1 MANTLSK
8 LFGSKTRVKVLTL
21 LLTDPD
27 KSYFVREITRRLSD
41 TINSV
46 RRELAILEKIGLVES
61 QEKSRKRYY
70 MIRKSCPFFPELRA
84 LILKVGVTPEQ
95 RLIKQVESVG
105 NIRLAVLTGVF
116 TKHPNPRTDLL
127 VVGEG
132 IDKKKIAKLVSS
144 LEDDID
150 EEINF
155 TTMNM
160 DEFEYRQNMTDRFL
174 KDIFDHEHLIV
185 VNDLPS
191 DISKKFEK
199 LFLV

>member
-21 LLTDPD
+21 LLVDPD
-27 KSYFVREITRRLSD
+27 KTYCVREITRRLDD

-61 QEKSRKRYY
+61 VDKNRKRYY
-70 MIRKSCPFFPELRA
+70 SIRKSCPFFPELRG

-95 RLIKQVESVG
+95 RLIRQVESVG
-105 NIRLAVLTGVF
+105 AVKLAVLSGVF

-127 VVGEG
+127 VVGDDL
-132 IDKKKIAKLVSS
+132 DKKRLEKLIRS
-144 LEDDID
+144 LEDDIN
-150 EEINF
+150 EEINY
-155 TTMNM
+155 TTMSV

-174 KDIFDHEHLIV
+174 GDIFEHEHLVV
-185 VNDLPS
+185 VNELGG
-191 DISKKFEK
+191 DIRKKFEK
-199 LFLV
+199 IFA

>member
-1 MANTLSK
+1 MPNTLSK

-46 RRELAILEKIGLVES
+46 RRELAILEKVGLVES
-61 QEKSRKRYY
+61 IDKNRRRYY

-105 NIRLAVLTGVF
+105 NIKLAVLTGVF
-116 TKHPNPRTDLL
+116 TKHPSPRTDLL
-127 VVGEG
+127 IVGNG
-132 IDKKKIAKLVSS
+132 VDKKRLERLIAS
-144 LEDDID
+144 LEDDIN
-150 EEINF
+150 EEINY
-155 TTMNM
+155 TCMSE

-185 VNDLPS
+185 VNDLDDS
-191 DISKKFEK
+191 IKKKFNA
-199 LFLV
+199 LFA

>member
-1 MANTLSK
+1 MPNTLSK

-46 RRELAILEKIGLVES
+46 RRELSILEKIGLVES
-61 QEKSRKRYY
+61 VDKNRRRYY

-116 TKHPNPRTDLL
+116 TKHPSPRTDLL
-127 VVGEG
+127 IVGNNV
-132 IDKKKIAKLVSS
+132 DKKRLERLISS
-144 LEDDID
+144 LEDDIN
-150 EEINF
+150 EEINY
-155 TTMNM
+155 TCMSE

-174 KDIFDHEHLIV
+174 KDIFNHEHLIV
-185 VNDLPS
+185 VNELDDSLR
-191 DISKKFEK
+191 KKFNT
-199 LFLV
+199 LFA

>member
-1 MANTLSK
+1 MPNTLSK

-46 RRELAILEKIGLVES
+46 RRELSILEKIGLVES
-61 QEKSRKRYY
+61 VDKNRRRYY
-70 MIRKSCPFFPELRA
+70 MIRKTCPFFPELRA

-116 TKHPNPRTDLL
+116 TKHPSPRTDLL
-127 VVGEG
+127 IVGTG
-132 IDKKKIAKLVSS
+132 VDKKRLERLISS
-144 LEDDID
+144 LEDDIS
-150 EEINF
+150 EEINY
-155 TTMNM
+155 TCMSE

-185 VNDLPS
+185 VNELS
-191 DISKKFEK
+191 DDVRKKFNM
-199 LFLV
+199 LFA

>member
-27 KSYFVREITRRLSD
+27 KSYFVREITRRLED

-46 RRELAILEKIGLVES
+46 RRELSILEKIGLVES
-61 QEKSRKRYY
+61 VEKNRKRFY
-70 MIRKSCPFFPELRA
+70 MIRKSCPFYPELRA

-105 NIRLAVLTGVF
+105 SIRLAVLTGVF
-116 TKHPNPRTDLL
+116 TKHPSPRTDLL
-127 VVGEG
+127 IVGNTV
-132 IDKKKIAKLVSS
+132 DKKRLERLIAS
-144 LEDDID
+144 LEDDLN
-150 EEINF
+150 EEINY
-155 TTMNM
+155 TSMSE

-185 VNDLPS
+185 VNELS
-191 DISKKFEK
+191 DSVRKKFDM
-199 LFLV
+199 LFA

>member
-1 MANTLSK
+1 MPNTLSK

-46 RRELAILEKIGLVES
+46 RRELSILEKIGLVES
-61 QEKSRKRYY
+61 IDKNRRRYY

-116 TKHPNPRTDLL
+116 TKHPSPRTDLL
-127 VVGEG
+127 VVGNSV
-132 IDKKKIAKLVSS
+132 DKKRLERLISS
-144 LEDDID
+144 LEDDIS
-150 EEINF
+150 EEINY
-155 TTMNM
+155 TCMSE

-185 VNDLPS
+185 VNELS
-191 DISKKFEK
+191 DNVRKKFNT
-199 LFLV
+199 LFA

>member
-27 KSYFVREITRRLSD
+27 KQYFVREITRRLSD

-46 RRELAILEKIGLVES
+46 RRELAILEKIGLIES
-61 QEKSRKRYY
+61 QEKNRKRYY

-105 NIRLAVLTGVF
+105 TIKLAVLTGVF
-116 TKHPNPRTDLL
+116 TKHPSPRTDLL
-127 VVGEG
+127 LVGEH
-132 IDKKKIAKLVSS
+132 IDKKKLEKLIES

-150 EEINF
+150 EEINY
-155 TTMNM
+155 TSMTP

-174 KDIFDHEHLIV
+174 KDVFDHEHLVV
-185 VNDLPS
+185 VNELP
-191 DISKKFEK
+191 DAIKKKFDM
-199 LFLV
+199 LFV

>member
-21 LLTDPD
+21 LLVDPD
-27 KSYFVREITRRLSD
+27 KTYFVREITRRLDD

-61 QEKSRKRYY
+61 VDKNRKRFYS
-70 MIRKSCPFFPELRA
+70 IRRSCPFFPELRA

-95 RLIKQVESVG
+95 RLIRQVESVG
-105 NIRLAVLTGVF
+105 DVRLAVLSGVF

-127 VVGEG
+127 VVGDNISKARLE
-132 IDKKKIAKLVSS
+132 KLIRS
-144 LEDDID
+144 LEDDIN

-155 TTMNM
+155 TTMSI
-160 DEFEYRQNMTDRFL
+160 DEFDYRQKMTDRFL
-174 KDIFDHEHLIV
+174 SDIFGHEHLVV
-185 VNDLPS
+185 VNELPS
-191 DISKKFEK
+191 DIRKQFDK
-199 LFLV
+199 LFA

>member
-27 KSYFVREITRRLSD
+27 KSYFVREITRRLED

-46 RRELAILEKIGLVES
+46 RRELSILEKIGLVES
-61 QEKSRKRYY
+61 VEKNRKRFY
-70 MIRKSCPFFPELRA
+70 MIRKSCPFYPELRA

-105 NIRLAVLTGVF
+105 SIRLAVLTGVF
-116 TKHPNPRTDLL
+116 TKHPSPRTDLL
-127 VVGEG
+127 IVGNTV
-132 IDKKKIAKLVSS
+132 DKKRLERLIAS
-144 LEDDID
+144 LEDDIN
-150 EEINF
+150 EEINY
-155 TTMNM
+155 TSMSE

-185 VNDLPS
+185 VNELS
-191 DISKKFEK
+191 DSVRKKFDM
-199 LFLV
+199 LFA